1 MRHLSVPER
10 FWGRWAPNED
20 LCRDDKSAVVVSPQ
34 GYHTSQESCA
44 VQWVTETAGR
54 DGPIYS
60 AHMRCAPPDA
70 PEQKMELDR
79 IIIARNDG
87 RVSAGP
93 GFGDLKDYQRC
104 SAN

>member
-1 MRHLSVPER
+1 MDRCQDE
-10 FWGRWAPNED
+10 
-20 LCRDDKSAVVVSPQ
+20 KSAVVVSSQ
-34 GYHTSQESCA
+34 GYQTSQEACA

-60 AHMRCAPPDA
+60 AHMRCSPPEA

-79 IIIARNDG
+79 IIIARADG